1 MEAMLNGKL
10 LRRTSR
16 LFVLTALCLVSL
28 AATANG
34 RHGHHGGSHV
44 YSYHGGGH
52 VYGHHGGGHVFF
64 GLGFGAYWPW
74 YYPPYDPRH
83 YSSYP
88 PVAPVYVER
97 GDAQAAPQSVDWY
110 YCVSP
115 QGYYPYVTQCPGGWQ
130 RVKPQSPS

>member
-10 LRRTSR
+10 LRRISG
-16 LFVLTALCLVSL
+16 LVVLIALCLLSL

-34 RHGHHGGSHV
+34 GHGHHGGR
-44 YSYHGGGH
+44 
-52 VYGHHGGGHVFF
+52 HVFI
-64 GLGFGAYWPW
+64 GLGFGAYWPR
-74 YYPPYDPRH
+74 YYLPDDPYH

-88 PVAPVYVER
+88 PVAPIYVER

-115 QGYYPYVTQCPGGWQ
+115 QGYYPHVTQCPGGWQ
-130 RVKPQSPS
+130 RVKTQPPS